1 MIVRHETYGPP
12 DPETGIAPLLEVN
25 EVEQPDDPAPSSPLD
40 VFDAAA
46 TGTLSLVKLK
56 AAMRAALEALDG

>member
-1 MIVRHETYGPP
+1 MIVRHETFGPP
-12 DPETGIAPLLEVN
+12 DPITGIAPLVDVI
-25 EVEQPDDPAPSSPLD
+25 EVEVPDDQAPPSPLD

-46 TGTLSLVKLK
+46 TGTLSLAKLK